1 MNTARKV
8 VRKIIYSDDY
18 NPIREYWEAIKYKP
32 LFAEIEKIEDEIA
45 EAERKENVS
54 SAFLVRRKEE
64 LEEKIKIRQGLEV
77 NGAVNSSWKV
87 YRMYREIIRFLDDP
101 QSEWEYCPARANH
114 AIEFVENY
122 CKHSKGKLGGKP
134 FILELWQKAL
144 VAATFG
150 IIHKISRLRK
160 YREVMLM
167 VARKNGKS
175 TLSAAI
181 GLYMQLADE
190 EPGAEVYAVATK
202 KDQAKIIWLEAKRMI
217 KKSPVLLRRTKPLVA
232 EINAEFND
240 SFFKP
245 LGRDSDSLDGLN
257 VHCATMD
264 EIHAWT
270 DDNLYD
276 VVVDGTTAREEPL
289 IFITTT
295 AGTVREHVFDRKY
308 DEAQN
313 LINGFDDPEGYKD
326 EHFLPVIYELD
337 SRKEWT
343 KEETWVKANPGLGTI
358 KRIDQLRAKVQ
369 KAILNSSLVKN
380 LLCKDFNIPETTSEA
395 WLTFEEANN
404 PNVFDILALKPRYGI
419 GGTDLSSTTDLTAAK
434 VIFQVPDDP
443 NIYALSMY
451 WIPEEL
457 VEKRVAEDKIPYD
470 IWIEKGYVR
479 TCPGNSNH
487 PKYVTEWFKEVQEK
501 YDICISWVGYDAW
514 SAKYWVEEMKM
525 EFGEMSMVSV
535 IQGKKTLSSPMKNM
549 KAKLQS
555 KLIDYNN
562 NPVDRWCLCN
572 TAVDVDKNDN
582 IQPIKTSNQ
591 RRRIDGTAALL
602 DAYVV
607 YEEKLNDY
615 VSLI

>member
-1 MNTARKV
+1 MNTARK
-8 VRKIIYSDDY
+8 IIYAVDY
-18 NPIREYWEAIKYKP
+18 NPIREYWEAIRHKS
-32 LFAEIEKIEDEIA
+32 LFSEIEKIEDEIT
-45 EAERKENVS
+45 EAERKENIS
-54 SAFLVRRKEE
+54 SAFLIRKKEE
-64 LEEKIKIRQGLEV
+64 LEEKYKIRQNLEEC
-77 NGAVNSSWKV
+77 GAINTSWKV
-87 YRMYREIIRFLDDP
+87 YRMYKEIIRFLDDSK
-101 QSEWEYCPARANH
+101 SEWEYCPARANH

-134 FILELWQKAL
+134 FIMELWQKAL
-144 VAATFG
+144 VAVTFG

-217 KKSPVLLRRTKPLVA
+217 KKSPVLLRRTKSLVA
-232 EINAEFND
+232 EINADFND

-295 AGTVREHVFDRKY
+295 AGTVREHIFDRKY

-337 SRKEWT
+337 SRKEWI
-343 KEETWVKANPGLGTI
+343 KKSAWIKANPGLGTI
-358 KRIDQLRAKVQ
+358 KRIDQLQAKVQ
-369 KAILNSSLVKN
+369 KAILNSALVKN
-380 LLCKDFNIPETTSEA
+380 LLCKDFNVPETTSEA

-404 PNVFDILALKPRYGI
+404 PAVYDIGALSPRYGI

-443 NIYALSMY
+443 HIYTLSMY
-451 WIPEEL
+451 WIPEDL

-525 EFGEMSMVSV
+525 EFGEMSMISV

-555 KLIDYNN
+555 KLINYNN